1 MTREVSRNPEISGR
15 LSGHQDE
22 GQWGGVGWGG
32 HRQGAAPP
40 PALCQVSPNIYWIPF
55 GDHPLKLER
64 YRED

>member
-40 PALCQVSPNIYWIPF
+40 PPYA
-55 GDHPLKLER
+55 R
-64 YRED
+64 